1 MFENAKID
9 IRVKLASLWTALIFL
24 YVYADYFDGLTSSTQ
39 EMVKNLETPL
49 GPLTPELLLLF
60 SVITIVPSSMI
71 FLSIFLKPKI
81 NRILNMVIPVLWS
94 SMSVL
99 LFVDTINSDWHK
111 FYALFQFVEFIIL
124 IIIIYQAYKWPKK
137 ESKFDS

>member
-99 LFVDTINSDWHK
+99 LLLILLIQIGISFMRFFSLLSL
-111 FYALFQFVEFIIL
+111 LF
-124 IIIIYQAYKWPKK
+124 
-137 ESKFDS
+137 

>member
-81 NRILNMVIPVLWS
+81 NRILNMVIQFFGLQCQS
-94 SMSVL
+94 FYLLILLIQIGISFMRFFSLLSL
-99 LFVDTINSDWHK
+99 LF
-111 FYALFQFVEFIIL
+111 
-124 IIIIYQAYKWPKK
+124 
-137 ESKFDS
+137 